1 MWLNVDTPKSSM
13 FNGIFH
19 YKPSIW
25 GCHHLW
31 KPLWYPPWLWEEA
44 WPLGCLTHSSR
55 RIAWRLV
62 HGIASQQIWT
72 YTHKLYIYTYM
83 KMHTHNYV
91 YIYHCMYIYN
101 YIYNY
106 IYLDHPSIYGQKY
119 ENIWV
124 IYPFSWVLGYLYQ
137 VEESSRDCGVGWSL
151 GRHNFCAGQGS

>member
-1 MWLNVDTPKSSM
+1 MWIPPNHQCSMVFSITNHPFGGATTYGNPYDILHDSGKRPGRWDVWRTPPE
-13 FNGIFH
+13 GL
-19 YKPSIW
+19 P
-25 GCHHLW
+25 GA
-31 KPLWYPPWLWEEA
+31 WYMVLLHNRYEH
-44 WPLGCLTHSSR
+44 TH
-55 RIAWRLV
+55 
-62 HGIASQQIWT
+62 T
-72 YTHKLYIYTYM
+72 NYIYTRIW
-83 KMHTHNYV
+83 KCTHTIMYI